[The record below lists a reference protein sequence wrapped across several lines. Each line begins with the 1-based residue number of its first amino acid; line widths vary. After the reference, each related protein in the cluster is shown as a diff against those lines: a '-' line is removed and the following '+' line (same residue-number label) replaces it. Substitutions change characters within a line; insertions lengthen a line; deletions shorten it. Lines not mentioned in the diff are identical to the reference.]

1 MRPFP
6 IINIW
11 DIQYFIDLMM
21 LIANV
26 KDGCPVLLCTVQCLD
41 IWLIKTYDF

>member
-21 LIANV
+21 LMANA
-26 KDGCPVLLCTVQCLD
+26 KDGYTVD
-41 IWLIKTYDF
+41 